1 MSLDVAA
8 NVARQAMI
16 VAQQQISISGRNIA
30 AAGDPTRS
38 RASVGLTTTIDGG
51 VHVTSVRRAEDA
63 ALFTRMIA
71 ATSNTAEAD
80 AVLEHMLVLADTVGD
95 PEDGTSVAALIGELE
110 ASIADYANAPDDPL
124 FGQTVIED
132 ARDLA
137 DTLNRAASELNLLRE
152 QADRE
157 LANSVDEVNRLLL
170 EFQAAN
176 KAVTKAY
183 STGQDPTMDLDRR
196 DAIVAELSIYMG
208 ISVLQREGG
217 DMALFTDSGIT
228 LFDKSPRSVEFV
240 RTPVYTVDTQGG
252 VVMIDGMQVTGPDA
266 PMPLRSGLIVG
277 QSKVRDEV
285 APTYRLQLDEI
296 ARALETMFQDG
307 IGSLFVTGGGPDYAG
322 TIRVAAGV
330 DPFQGGSVENLRDG
344 TGNPNG
350 YAAYSDRLMA
360 LGLTFTDIQAW
371 DTDAEL
377 SGSSTLQ
384 EFATE
389 SVGWIEKVR
398 LAATE
403 LAGRERAILDGASDA
418 LSRVTG
424 VNMDDEYAQQ
434 LAIERN
440 FAASARLITLIDE
453 MFDELLRIF

>member
-30 AAGDPTRS
+30 AAGDPSRS

-63 ALFTRMIA
+63 ALFTRMLT
-71 ATSNTAEAD
+71 ATSNTANAD

-95 PEDGTSVAALIGELE
+95 PENDTSVAAHIGKLQ
-110 ASIADYANAPDDPL
+110 AAVADYANAPDDPL
-124 FGQTVIED
+124 FGQTVIEE
-132 ARDLA
+132 ARNLA
-137 DTLNRAASELNLLRE
+137 DALNRGASELNLLRE

-157 LANSVDEVNRLLL
+157 LANSVEEVNRLLADF
-170 EFQAAN
+170 ETAN
-176 KAVTKAY
+176 KAVAKAY
-183 STGQDPTMDLDRR
+183 AINQDPTMDLDRR
-196 DAIVAELSIYMG
+196 DAIVAELAVYMG
-208 ISVLQREGG
+208 VSVLHRDGG
-217 DMALFTDSGIT
+217 DMALFTDSGMT
-228 LFDKSPRSVEFV
+228 LFDEIPREVAFT

-252 VVMIDGMQVTGPDA
+252 VVLVDGMQVTGPDA
-266 PMPLRSGLIVG
+266 PMPLRAGLIVG
-277 QSKVRDEV
+277 QSRVRDEV
-285 APTYRLQLDEI
+285 APTYRLQIDEM
-296 ARALETMFQDG
+296 ARVLEDIFADG
-307 IGSLFVTGGGPDYAG
+307 TGSLFATGGGPDYAG
-322 TIRVAAGV
+322 TIAVAPDV

-344 TGNPNG
+344 TGNPSG

-360 LGLTFTDIQAW
+360 LGEAFSDLQTW

-384 EFATE
+384 DFATE

-398 LAATE
+398 LSATE
-403 LAGRERAILDGASDA
+403 LAGRERAILDSASDA

-453 MFDELLRIF
+453 MFDELLRVF